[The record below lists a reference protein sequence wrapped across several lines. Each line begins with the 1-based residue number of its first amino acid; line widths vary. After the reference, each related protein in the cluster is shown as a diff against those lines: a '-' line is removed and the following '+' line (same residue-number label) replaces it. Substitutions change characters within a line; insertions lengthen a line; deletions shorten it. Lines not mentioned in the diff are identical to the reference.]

1 MWLER
6 CWGQAVSFMAELE
19 VGGGGSVRAGGKKL
33 RGVGPDRA
41 WKQSHWPGISGIA

>member
-19 VGGGGSVRAGGKKL
+19 VGAGGGVGEGKG
-33 RGVGPDRA
+33 RGQETQRS
-41 WKQSHWPGISGIA
+41 WT